1 MRTLNLQQR
10 SKEKDPCG
18 VGRCKL
24 ALLECPHP
32 SGEETT
38 FMRREVMG
46 ASALGE
52 RGIAAFAMQR
62 TDSHAGWRLAELKAR
77 GLELFQV
84 SRKAQKKS
92 CHWQC
97 QGSSP
102 AGTVLSHACPTS
114 RRRAAMGPWECSSP
128 ASRLTPH
135 LPSYRKEV
143 THCVCPAF
151 VKFVQVMDVKCI
163 CI

>member
-10 SKEKDPCG
+10 NKEKDPCG

-24 ALLECPHP
+24 ALECPHQ

-38 FMRREVMG
+38 FMCWEVME
-46 ASALGE
+46 ASTMGE
-52 RGIAAFAMQR
+52 RGIVAFATQR
-62 TDSHAGWRLAELKAR
+62 TDSHSGWRLAELKAR

-84 SRKAQKKS
+84 SRKAQQKS
-92 CHWQC
+92 YHWQC

-102 AGTVLSHACPTS
+102 TGTMLSHACPTS
-114 RRRAAMGPWECSSP
+114 RQRAAMGPWECSSP
-128 ASRLTPH
+128 ASGLMPH
-135 LPSYRKEV
+135 LPSYRKV

-151 VKFVQVMDVKCI
+151 VKFVRVIPVKCI